1 MCIDPVSLAVIGGVA
16 SGVGQLYSAS
26 AQSASYKAQAAYA
39 DRQAEMASQKGAF
52 DATQQARQ
60 NDRQLASMRGQYL
73 SSGIALSGSA
83 LDTLEDSATQ
93 ASLDEQAIRYGA
105 QVQSDNY
112 RFQSGLARSNASS
125 AMTGGFLGALSTGVN
140 TLSGMNT
147 ASAQRTMITN
157 PYVSSGAGNDP
168 WYGLR
173 RVG

>member
-1 MCIDPVSLAVIGGVA
+1 MCFDPITLIGAGLSMAGSVA
-16 SGVGQLYSAS
+16 SAQ

-39 DRQAEMASQKGAF
+39 DRQAEMTAQKGNY
-52 DATQQARQ
+52 DANQQARQ

-112 RFQSGLARSNASS
+112 RFQAGLARSNARS
-125 AMTGGFLGALSTGVN
+125 AMTGGYLGALATGVN
-140 TLSGMNT
+140 TLSNVNT
-147 ASAQRTMITN
+147 AIAQRTVITN
-157 PYVSSGAGNDP
+157 PYVSAGAGNDP